1 MSGNY
6 YWWSYLVS
14 YDALLIFFKKHEVL
28 ERNQEIVSNYIADFR
43 DIGKGL
49 VEFTIANN
57 KRVMMFILKNLRTD
71 LYKLTKMT

>member
-1 MSGNY
+1 
-6 YWWSYLVS
+6 LVS
-14 YDALLIFFKKHEVL
+14 HDALLIFFKKHEVS

-57 KRVMMFILKNLRTD
+57 TRVMMFILKNLRTD